1 MTVKT
6 TNYPEFTKDNSLPL
20 EVVDEEKGIV
30 EGYAS
35 VYGVIDSQNEIVE
48 KGAFDHILNDPTAIK
63 KIKFLWQHQ
72 YDKPIGRIQ
81 KLWDDGVGLKY
92 RAKYNQKTSWGK
104 DAYEASLNED
114 IDGNS
119 IGYSMT
125 NGKAAKDDEGINH
138 LQNVGLMEIS
148 NVTFPSN
155 QEATHTGVKSETVVE
170 ELETKAGRVLS
181 SQNESDLRKAAG
193 LITGVLDQVGSN
205 APTPAAAPAKP
216 AAPGKDTTELETK
229 LTDLIKLLRG

>member
-48 KGAFDHILNDPTAIK
+48 KGAFDHILNDSTAIK

-125 NGKAAKDDEGINH
+125 NGKAAKDDEGVNH

-155 QEATHTGVKSETVVE
+155 QEATHTGVKSETV

-181 SQNESDLRKAAG
+181 AANESDLRRAAD
-193 LITGVLDQVGSN
+193 LITAVL
-205 APTPAAAPAKP
+205 
-216 AAPGKDTTELETK
+216 GKLGAGDEPEPEKDNTELKIKISE
-229 LTDLIKLLRG
+229 LIDLFRG